1 MKRIM
6 TAAVI
11 ALAMLFGASA
21 LLQAE
26 DAQGPLTN
34 STGKTVIKRISTD
47 RSLGTSFLIISKSG
61 TTIIL
66 DPYRVSKDIDP
77 SKVDAVFI
85 THSHR
90 DHQDMAFQRA
100 VNTAGGKVV
109 RSEPGEFKIKDVV
122 ISGIPSSHDS
132 DEIMKPW
139 PNNVLYLVQVDGLR
153 IVHMGDIGQN
163 TLNPEQ
169 MKALGK
175 IDIAFMQFD
184 NGYSNMSV
192 ENGKGFKLIEQLGPQ
207 VVIPTHVSVEAK
219 KKLADI
225 YGGTVLFQDVWTV
238 IPEDLSDGKKKAI
251 DLM

>member
-11 ALAMLFGASA
+11 ALAMLFGASS
-21 LLQAE
+21 LLRAE
-26 DAQGPLTN
+26 DAKGPLAN

-77 SKVDAVFI
+77 SKIDAVFI
-85 THSHR
+85 THGHR
-90 DHQDMAFQRA
+90 DHQDMAFQGEVKA
-100 VNTAGGKVV
+100 AGGKVV
-109 RSEPGEFKIKDVV
+109 RAEPGEFKIKDVV

-132 DEIMKPW
+132 DEIMLPW
-139 PNNVLYLVQVDGLR
+139 PNNVLYLIQVDGLR

-175 IDIAFMQFD
+175 IDVAFMQFD

-207 VVIPTHVSVEAK
+207 VVIPTHVSAQAK
-219 KKLADI
+219 KRLSDL
-225 YGGTVLFQDVWTV
+225 YGGMASFQDVWAV
-238 IPEDLSDGKKKAI
+238 VPEDLSDGKKRAI